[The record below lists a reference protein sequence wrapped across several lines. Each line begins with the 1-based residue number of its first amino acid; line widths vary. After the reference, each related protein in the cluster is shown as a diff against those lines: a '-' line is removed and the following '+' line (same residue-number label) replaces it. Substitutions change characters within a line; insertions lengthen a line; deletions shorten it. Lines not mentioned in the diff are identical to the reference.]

1 MRLAAKYG
9 PNVPTAVL
17 EARIACL
24 IVMTDGAYR
33 RAASSV

>member
-1 MRLAAKYG
+1 
-9 PNVPTAVL
+9 VPTAVL
-17 EARIACL
+17 DARIAFL